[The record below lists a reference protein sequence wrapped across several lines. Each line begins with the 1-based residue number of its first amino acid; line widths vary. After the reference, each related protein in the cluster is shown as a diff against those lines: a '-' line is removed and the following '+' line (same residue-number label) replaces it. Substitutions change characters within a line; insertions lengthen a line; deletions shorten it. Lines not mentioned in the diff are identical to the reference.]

1 MSTLHHQYTY
11 NIRWS
16 IIESVIFQGFLFFH
30 QYLLFSVTDAHFY
43 GITGT
48 LFGGAY
54 FLIKLFDLGL
64 TKALVSY
71 YSDYATDAASL
82 NYFFRKQ
89 LLPTIII
96 YIITI
101 GSLFLLRYFCAQNIT
116 FFSSC
121 DFFLLSI
128 IALFIATESTKTFA
142 KKLLQLSHH
151 FRHVALCEIGFI
163 AFYQSIIWGY
173 YFFTKQ
179 LTLTF
184 IFGACA
190 AMSIFE
196 VIGLLFFVARW
207 RATLPSHTLAKQSK
221 ATLPST
227 SIVYNRIFS
236 FTHTM
241 GKQIF
246 SANILVPLFAY
257 LFGFECAALL
267 KLASYL
273 THSISS
279 IIEKIIDPTSSVL
292 FVHSKNE
299 APEKKQEFF
308 SLASHVTYHLVIC
321 VFIFL
326 VINGTKLLSASTL
339 SLATLSYLVLY
350 FLIHYFENFFITV
363 ERFFVAHGRSEFL
376 LISTVLNGILAGVVL
391 FYALSPLTALMLLLF
406 CRLLSLGISLC
417 CISHLWGIRH
427 SLSLRSRYIVGSL
440 VTSLMFFILF

>member
-1 MSTLHHQYTY
+1 MNTLHHQYTY

-16 IIESVIFQGFLFFH
+16 IIESVVFQGFLFAH
-30 QYLLFSVTDAHFY
+30 QYLLFTVTDSYFY
-43 GITGT
+43 GITGS

-64 TKALVSY
+64 NKALVSY
-71 YSDYATDAASL
+71 YNDYATNVYSL
-82 NYFFRKQ
+82 NKFLYKQ
-89 LLPTIII
+89 LLPTGII
-96 YIITI
+96 YFFTMSSFFILRHYVQATI
-101 GSLFLLRYFCAQNIT
+101 P

-121 DFFLLSI
+121 DVLLFGI
-128 IALFIATESTKTFA
+128 IALFIATESIKAIA

-151 FRHVALCEIGFI
+151 FRHVALFEIGFI
-163 AFYQSIIWGY
+163 VCYQSIIWGY

-190 AMSIFE
+190 CMSLCE
-196 VIGLLFFVARW
+196 VMGLLLLVSRW
-207 RATLPSHTLAKQSK
+207 RATLPLHSLATPKINISSV
-221 ATLPST
+221 AIT
-227 SIVYNRIFS
+227 SNRAFS
-236 FTHTM
+236 FAHTM

-279 IIEKIIDPTSSVL
+279 VIEKIIDPTSAAL

-299 APEKKQEFF
+299 SLEKKQEFF
-308 SLASHVTYHLVIC
+308 SIASHTAYHLVVC

-326 VINGTKLLSASTL
+326 AVNSTKLLSVSTL
-339 SLATLSYLVLY
+339 SFTTLSYLILY
-350 FLIHYFENFFITV
+350 FMIHYFENFFIIV

-376 LISTVLNGILAGVVL
+376 LISTALNCILAAVVL

-406 CRLLSLGISLC
+406 CRLLSLGLLLCCVSYIWGIKHSISLKP
-417 CISHLWGIRH
+417 
-427 SLSLRSRYIVGSL
+427 RYIIGSL
-440 VTSLMFFILF
+440 VTSVLFFILV